1 MYNISIQKE
10 KLEQAISILGEL
22 DIDMWMTV
30 GRETSMNNDPI
41 LPIIA
46 GVDFTALAALII
58 TRSGDTIALVGHNDT
73 EGVVQTGLYN
83 KVIGYDTSFKEEI
96 IKLLDSINPSDIALN
111 YSTDNVAADGLSYGL
126 YLVITDILNSN
137 GFNGKIISA
146 EEIISKLR
154 GRKSIEEQE
163 RVIKAIETAE
173 KIFADARSFIKAG
186 LTEIDIFNFYH
197 NRMKYY
203 EVEPSWQASQCP
215 GVMVGPNTA
224 IGHNGPTEI
233 VAERGFVMNIDFGV
247 LENEY
252 CSDLQRIYY
261 VLEDG
266 ETKACDE
273 VQRAFDTIQEGISR
287 AVAFM
292 KPGVT
297 GSEVDSVARKYI
309 VSQGYPEW
317 NYALGHQV
325 GRLAHDGGIILAT
338 NRWSRYLPKLVNSPV
353 EEGMIFTFEP
363 GIATSRGYV
372 GQEEM
377 AIVTKDGAMFL
388 SKQQEEI
395 YLV

>member
-1 MYNISIQKE
+1 MYNISIQKG
-10 KLEQAISILGEL
+10 KLEQAISILEEL

-30 GRETSMNNDPI
+30 GRETSMNNDPV

-46 GVDFTALAALII
+46 GVDFTALAALIV
-58 TRSGDTIALVGHNDT
+58 TKTGDTIALVGHNDT
-73 EGVVQTGLYN
+73 EGVAQTGLYK
-83 KVIGYDTSFKEEI
+83 KVVGYDTSFKEEI
-96 IKLLDSINPSDIALN
+96 IKLLDSINPKNIALN
-111 YSTDNVAADGLSYGL
+111 YSTDNVAADGLSHGL
-126 YLVITDILNSN
+126 YMIITDILNSN
-137 GFNGKIISA
+137 GYEGKIISA
-146 EEIISKLR
+146 DDIISKLR
-154 GRKSIEEQE
+154 GRKSIEEQD

-173 KIFADARSFIKAG
+173 KIFIDARSFIKAG
-186 LTEIDIFNFYH
+186 VTEIDIFNYFH
-197 NRMKYY
+197 DRMKYY
-203 EVEPSWQASQCP
+203 SVEPSWQASQCP

-273 VQRAFDTIQEGISR
+273 VQRAFDTIQEGIRR

-297 GSEVDSVARKYI
+297 GSEVDSVAREYI

-377 AIVTKDGAMFL
+377 AIVTSNGATFL
-388 SKQQEEI
+388 SKQQEGI